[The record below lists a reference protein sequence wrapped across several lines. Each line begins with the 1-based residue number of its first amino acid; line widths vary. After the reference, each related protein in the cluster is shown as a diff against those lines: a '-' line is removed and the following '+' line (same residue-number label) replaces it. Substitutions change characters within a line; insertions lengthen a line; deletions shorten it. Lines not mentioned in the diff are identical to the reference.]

1 MEVHKMKVGV
11 IMGGVSS
18 ERQVSLM
25 TGEEMIAHLDKNKYE
40 VIPVQLHNKEDLVEK
55 AKDLDMALLALH
67 GKYGEDGTIQGT
79 LETLGIPYTG
89 SGMLSSSICM
99 DKNISK
105 KIMRFEGIPTSDWIC
120 LSNMDELQL
129 DEIDKMGYPVV
140 VKPNSGGSS
149 VGVKIVYDKD
159 SLLSSIAEVFE
170 WDSEVM
176 IEKYIKGDEITCSVF
191 DGRPLPVISIRHKAE
206 FFDYNAKYD
215 DAATIEEVVEL
226 PNELN
231 ERVVAA
237 ALACYKALKCS
248 VYARIDMMVK
258 DGIPYVMEVNTL
270 PGMTKNS
277 LLPKSAQA
285 AGIAYSELLDM
296 IIETSMQ
303 VRKMEGFK

>member
-1 MEVHKMKVGV
+1 MKVGV

-18 ERQVSLM
+18 EKQVSLM
-25 TGEEMIAHLDKNKYE
+25 TGGEMIAHLDKSKYE
-40 VIPVQLHNKEDLVEK
+40 VIPVELNNKEDLVEK
-55 AKDLDMALLALH
+55 AKNLDIALLALH

-105 KIMRFEGIPTSDWIC
+105 KIIRYEGIPTADWIC
-120 LSNMDELQL
+120 LSNMEELHM

-149 VGVKIVYDKD
+149 VGVKLVYDQD
-159 SLLSSIAEVFE
+159 SLLSAVAEVFE
-170 WDSEVM
+170 WDTEVL
-176 IEKYIKGDEITCSVF
+176 IEKYIKGEEITCAIF
-191 DGRPLPVISIRHKAE
+191 DGKLLPIISIRHAAE

-215 DAATIEEVVEL
+215 DVATIEKVVEL
-226 PNELN
+226 PAELN
-231 ERVVAA
+231 ERVAAA

-285 AGIAYSELLDM
+285 VGISYSELLDM
-296 IIETSMQ
+296 IIETSLK
-303 VRKMEGFK
+303 VRKMEGF